1 MVVSGFSQIA
11 ADFFR
16 KITPCVQG
24 MDGVA
29 FDLTHLSCPY
39 TTHISVNPHARVW
52 VWLRVS
58 IDVHVYMHVYL
69 SMYINTYTHTYM
81 LYMNIYICMS

>member
-11 ADFFR
+11 ADFFC

-24 MDGVA
+24 MAGVA
-29 FDLTHLSCPY
+29 FDLTHLSC
-39 TTHISVNPHARVW
+39 VNPHARVW